1 MCEEDRF
8 EKTANELEEVLKRK
22 FPDVSPPTTTTLKS
36 QPALKPT
43 TNSTAPIL
51 TPSHT
56 IKQEVKEEPG
66 KFNYINH
73 PGKFNQLNNL
83 RDVLLMAEII
93 KWQDQPNIYNTP
105 NPNMPFSET
114 L

>member
-22 FPDVSPPTTTTLKS
+22 FPDVSPPKTSTLKS

-66 KFNYINH
+66 KFNYIIKLSKNEIVYYDQNMY
-73 PGKFNQLNNL
+73 KCNQLF
-83 RDVLLMAEII
+83 
-93 KWQDQPNIYNTP
+93 Y
-105 NPNMPFSET
+105 FH
-114 L
+114 

>member
-22 FPDVSPPTTTTLKS
+22 FPDVSPPKTSTLKS
-36 QPALKPT
+36 QPALKPI

-66 KFNYINH
+66 KFNYIIKLSKN
-73 PGKFNQLNNL
+73 
-83 RDVLLMAEII
+83 EIV
-93 KWQDQPNIYNTP
+93 YN
-105 NPNMPFSET
+105 M
-114 L
+114 